1 MDVFEDM
8 RIFVQAVD
16 LHSFTAAAD
25 KLGLSK
31 QFVSRRV
38 GALEARLGVRLLT
51 RTTRQLAVTEL
62 GRIYYDRAA
71 QILADVS
78 DADLAVSSQSGVV
91 RGLLRVSAPMSLGTM
106 HLSRLV
112 PQFLR
117 RHPEVSLEL
126 DLNDRAVDIVGEG
139 YDMAVRVAALADS
152 SLIARTIAPVT
163 SLLCCSPA
171 YLAEHG
177 APAEPEALR
186 QHACISASQ
195 SRTAEW
201 QFLRDGK
208 LHTVPV
214 SGRMRLNNGE
224 LARDAAIAGLGIVYM
239 PTFITGAALHRGALV
254 PLLTDWTAPATA
266 VYAVYPQHRQASL
279 IIRAFSDF
287 LIDAFGRGGYC
298 AWPPVEP

>member
-16 LHSFTAAAD
+16 LHGFTAAAD

-31 QFVSRRV
+31 QFVSRRIS
-38 GALEARLGVRLLT
+38 ALEARLGVRLLT
-51 RTTRQLAVTEL
+51 RTTRQLAVTDL
-62 GRIYYDRAA
+62 GRIYYDRAV

-78 DADLAVSSQSGVV
+78 DADLAVSSQSGAV

-106 HLSRLV
+106 YLSSLV
-112 PQFLR
+112 PQFLQ

-163 SLLCCSPA
+163 TVPCCSPA
-171 YLAEHG
+171 YLAQHG
-177 APAEPEALR
+177 APATPDDLR
-186 QHACISASQ
+186 RHACILSSQ
-195 SRTAEW
+195 SRSVEW
-201 QFLRDGK
+201 PFMQDGK
-208 LHTVPV
+208 IHTVAV

-224 LARDAAIAGLGIVYM
+224 LARDAAVAGLGVAFL
-239 PTFITGAALHRGALV
+239 PTFITGAALRSGALL
-254 PLLTDWTAPATA
+254 PLLADWPPPPSA

-287 LIDAFGRGGYC
+287 LIDAFARGRYC
-298 AWPPVEP
+298 AWP